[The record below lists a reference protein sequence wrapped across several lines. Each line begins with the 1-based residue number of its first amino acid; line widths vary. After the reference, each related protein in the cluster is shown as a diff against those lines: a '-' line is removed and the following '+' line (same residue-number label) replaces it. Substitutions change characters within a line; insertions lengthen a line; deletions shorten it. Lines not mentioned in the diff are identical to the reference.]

1 MIIRCLAE
9 ADVIRETIQIHFS
22 SDKVLDKGIK
32 VRAVIHFTINNSA
45 RRSSKELAGC
55 LLIYCF

>member
-22 SDKVLDKGIK
+22 SDKVLDKE

-55 LLIYCF
+55 CLLIYCF